1 MRKLALSISFCLAVV
16 LGTLALSAAEVPS
29 VAPAAAPAVV
39 QEATAITPILL
50 SPQPLPSFMMPAAP
64 EAGCSA
70 SILSIPKPTNLT
82 TGCGECTKRSQC
94 PACSFGCVKDCD
106 GFGCCVCYCP

>member
-1 MRKLALSISFCLAVV
+1 MKKLALPISLCLAFV

-29 VAPAAAPAVV
+29 AAPAAAPAAV
-39 QEATAITPILL
+39 QEAAAITPILL
-50 SPQPLPSFMMPAAP
+50 SPQPLPAFMLPADTG
-64 EAGCSA
+64 AGCAA
-70 SILSIPKPTNLT
+70 SLLSMPKTLNF

-94 PACSFGCVKDCD
+94 PACDPGCVKDCD